1 MRAEEQRRQPAPRYA
16 GGMTEPDPDTVH
28 RTHFVDNRANWDDR
42 ATLHEAS
49 GYGIAELLASP
60 TALTKDVTDDRERL
74 GDLVDLDV
82 IHLQCHLGLDTISLS
97 RLGARRVVGLDL
109 SPRSL
114 ERAREL
120 ARRAGARIELVES
133 NVCAAREAVTGDF
146 DLVYTTLGV
155 LCWLPDIDLWARVV
169 ARLLSPG
176 GRLVLRDDHPVFMA
190 VGDDTS

>member
-16 GGMTEPDPDTVH
+16 GGMTEPDPGIVH

-42 ATLHEAS
+42 ATLHEAC

-97 RLGARRVVGLDL
+97 RLGARRVVSLDL

-120 ARRAGARIELVES
+120 VPAS
-133 NVCAAREAVTGDF
+133 S
-146 DLVYTTLGV
+146 
-155 LCWLPDIDLWARVV
+155 WS
-169 ARLLSPG
+169 SPTSTQ
-176 GRLVLRDDHPVFMA
+176 PVKP
-190 VGDDTS
+190 